1 MRRQFLKGQIVFA
14 QIEEINSDRSYVCSL
29 SGRLLRIEN
38 KTAKKYSVGNEIKL
52 QVVQV
57 DPLVFALFEERKSF
71 ERRV

>member
-38 KTAKKYSVGNEIKL
+38 KTAKQHSVGDEIKL

-57 DPLVFALFEERKSF
+57 DPLVFALFEDRKSF